1 MSPVMPR
8 HALREPMVWLVV
20 ALPLAAVIAGIT
32 TLVLALRSG
41 GADAVP
47 AEVRRTAQ
55 IQVEDVAAD
64 QRALRDGLSASLVV
78 DRQTGALELRLS
90 PAPTPTPVQ
99 LQLHLAHPQRAD
111 ADLELR
117 LVQSGAG
124 WHGRIEPRRAH
135 AWNLRLMP
143 ADSSWR
149 LVGRIEPD
157 ASQVELHPA
166 LRD

>member
-1 MSPVMPR
+1 MR
-8 HALREPMVWLVV
+8 LVRAV
-20 ALPLAAVIAGIT
+20 GVVGGGDRQGQHEAEAA
-32 TLVLALRSG
+32 
-41 GADAVP
+41 ADAGC
-47 AEVRRTAQ
+47 AR
-55 IQVEDVAAD
+55 
-64 QRALRDGLSASLVV
+64 
-78 DRQTGALELRLS
+78 
-90 PAPTPTPVQ
+90 
-99 LQLHLAHPQRAD
+99 
-111 ADLELR
+111 DLELR